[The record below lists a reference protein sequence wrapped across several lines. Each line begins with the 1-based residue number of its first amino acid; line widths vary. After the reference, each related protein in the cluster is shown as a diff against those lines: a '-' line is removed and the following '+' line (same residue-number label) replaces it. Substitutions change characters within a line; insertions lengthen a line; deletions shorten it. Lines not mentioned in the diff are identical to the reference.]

1 MKRPGWLARLVDTPG
16 TVSFRRFEDVVRR
29 AGEQSDAWAVRSD
42 AELVEAIRHAR
53 TVPVGTKRPRRK
65 GTGPSAEFLAG
76 LREAMDRTLGLRP
89 FDEQLL
95 GTCALLDGCV
105 VEMDTGEGKTLV
117 GALAAAGQAL
127 AGRSVHVLSVNDY
140 LAERDA
146 DWMAPFFDLLG
157 IRVGWLGQHTPPGDR
172 RSAYAGPIVY
182 ASVSEVGFDL
192 LRDRFATS
200 PDERVEPTFEV
211 AIVDEADAVLIDEAM
226 VPLVLA
232 GSSEETGDDVALAAQ
247 LAAGLITDEHFSIDA
262 EQANVT
268 LTDAGLDL
276 LESELGGVNLY
287 APDHVDTLVRIN
299 LALHAQQLVHRDVDY
314 LVDDGRISLINSARG
329 RVAHHQRW
337 PDGLHAAVEA
347 KEALAVTAP
356 GVVLDTVT
364 VQELLTNYT
373 TVSGM
378 SGTVVEI
385 AEELTEFYTL
395 RSGRIERHEPNARTD
410 EPDRVLRTTEEK
422 YDALIDEVST
432 RHRGG
437 QPVLVGTH
445 SVAESED
452 LAALLSGEGVPARV
466 LNARNDAAEAG
477 IIARAGERGA
487 VTISTQMSG
496 RGTDIRLGG
505 PDQSDRTEVLAR
517 GGLAVISS
525 GRHPTRRLDAQ
536 LRGRAGRQGDPGSS
550 IMFDSLDS
558 DLVRA
563 HAADFQRN
571 EIEWRGETMPS
582 DQRRR
587 LLDGAQRIAEGVRR
601 DRHRSTW
608 SYHRAITNQRAR
620 VLQHR
625 GEVLDTDAALVRVR
639 ALITTAV
646 DELVAATD
654 GDAVAALLRRVT
666 LFHLDDQWQAHL
678 ALLQEIR
685 DGIHLRALGGQD
697 PATEFHT
704 IAIKEFGGF
713 FDTVYAAVADLV
725 AGLSPAQVGSGLDDL
740 GLRRP
745 SATWTYMIRD
755 NPFGSSGDRAVR
767 TLGRIWRSRVLR
779 IE

>member
-1 MKRPGWLARLVDTPG
+1 MRRPGWLARLVDTPG
-16 TVSFRRFEDVVRR
+16 TVSFSRFEAVVRR
-29 AGEQSDAWAVRSD
+29 AGELADTWAGDEDSAVREAAHREQAD
-42 AELVEAIRHAR
+42 AS
-53 TVPVGTKRPRRK
+53 PSRRRRR
-65 GTGPSAEFLAG
+65 GDGPSATFLAAI
-76 LREAMDRTLGLRP
+76 REAMLRGTGLRP

-95 GTCALLDGCV
+95 ATCALLDGCA

-117 GALAAAGQAL
+117 GALAAAGRAL

-146 DWMAPFFDLLG
+146 DWMEPFFTLLG
-157 IRVGWLGQHTPPGDR
+157 IEVGWVGQHTPPDER
-172 RSAYAGPIVY
+172 RAAYTCPIVY
-182 ASVSEVGFDL
+182 APVSEVGFDL

-200 PDERVEPTFEV
+200 AAERVAPTFDV
-211 AIVDEADAVLIDEAM
+211 AVVDEADAVLIDEAM

-232 GSSEETGDDVALAAQ
+232 GSAEEPTDDVALAAQ
-247 LAAGLITDEHFSIDA
+247 LAAGLVAEEHFTIDA

-268 LTDAGLDL
+268 LTDTGLDL
-276 LESELGGVNLY
+276 LESQLGGVNLY
-287 APDHVDTLVRIN
+287 AADHVDTLVRIN
-299 LALHAQQLVHRDVDY
+299 LALHAQELVHRDVDY
-314 LVDDGRISLINSARG
+314 LVADGRISLINSARG

-356 GVVLDTVT
+356 GVVLDSIT
-364 VQELLTNYT
+364 VQELLSHYS

-378 SGTVVEI
+378 SGTVVEV
-385 AEELTEFYTL
+385 AEELTEFYDL
-395 RSGRIERHEPNARTD
+395 RSGRVERHEPNARTD
-410 EPDRVLRTTEEK
+410 EPDRILVTTDEK
-422 YDALIDEVST
+422 YDALIDEVAS
-432 RHRGG
+432 RHRTG

-452 LAALLSGEGVPARV
+452 LAALLAEEGIPARV

-477 IIARAGERGA
+477 IIARAGEPGA

-505 PDQSDRTEVLAR
+505 PTQTDRGTVVAR
-517 GGLAVISS
+517 GGLAVLSS

-536 LRGRAGRQGDPGSS
+536 LRGRAGRQGDPGTS

-563 HAADFQRN
+563 HAPEFDLNA
-571 EIEWRGETMPS
+571 IEWHGDTMP
-582 DQRRR
+582 DKQRRK
-587 LLDGAQRIAEGVRR
+587 LLDGAQRIAEGIRR
-601 DRHRSTW
+601 DRHRATW
-608 SYHRAITNQRAR
+608 SYHRAITNQRAT
-620 VLQHR
+620 VLRHR
-625 GEVLDTDAALVRVR
+625 NEVRDTDAALDRLR
-639 ALITTAV
+639 DLITDEVAV
-646 DELVAATD
+646 LVAATD
-654 GDAVAALLRRVT
+654 RAAVADLVRRVT
-666 LFHLDDQWQAHL
+666 LFHLDDHWQDHL

-704 IAIKEFGGF
+704 IALKEFGGF
-713 FDTVYAAVADLV
+713 FDSVYAAVADLV
-725 AGLSPAQVGSGLDDL
+725 GGLAPEQVGAGLDDL

-745 SATWTYMIRD
+745 SATWTYMVRD

-767 TLGRIWRSRVLR
+767 TLGRIWRTRVLR
-779 IE
+779 VE